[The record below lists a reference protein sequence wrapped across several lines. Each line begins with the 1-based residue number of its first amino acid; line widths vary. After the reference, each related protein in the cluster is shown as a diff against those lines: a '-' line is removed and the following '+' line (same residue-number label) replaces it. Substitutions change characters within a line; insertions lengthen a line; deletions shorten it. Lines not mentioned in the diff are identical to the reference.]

1 LLTSVDGFLRLNEL
15 VRRKPIT
22 ISGEAT
28 IHDVVKIM
36 AEQNI
41 GFLLV
46 VVENGRMVGVLSERD
61 VVRSLAE
68 RGNLSVKVSDICKR
82 DIITLQEDATL
93 EEAAEKMGKH
103 GIRHIV
109 VVNKSGELVGVV
121 SVRDLIQ
128 ELYASGSETD

>member
-1 LLTSVDGFLRLNEL
+1 MRLNEL

-28 IHDVVKIM
+28 IYDVVKIM

-41 GFLLV
+41 GFLV

-68 RGNLSVKVSDICKR
+68 HGNLSVKVSDICKR
-82 DIITLQEDATL
+82 DIIMLQADATL

-109 VVNKSGELVGVV
+109 VVNESGELIGVV

-128 ELYASGSETD
+128 ELYATGSETD

>member
-1 LLTSVDGFLRLNEL
+1 LRLNEL

-28 IHDVVKIM
+28 IYDVVKIM

-41 GFLLV
+41 GFLV

-82 DIITLQEDATL
+82 DIITLQADATL

-109 VVNKSGELVGVV
+109 VVNKSGELIGVV

-128 ELYASGSETD
+128 ELYATGSETD

>member
-1 LLTSVDGFLRLNEL
+1 LLISVDGFLRLNEL

-41 GFLLV
+41 GFLV
-46 VVENGRMVGVLSERD
+46 VVENGRMVGVLSEGD

-82 DIITLQEDATL
+82 DIITLQADATL

-109 VVNKSGELVGVV
+109 VVNKSGELIGVV

-128 ELYASGSETD
+128 ELYATGSETD

>member
-1 LLTSVDGFLRLNEL
+1 MRLNEL

-41 GFLLV
+41 GFLV

-82 DIITLQEDATL
+82 DIITLQADATL

-109 VVNKSGELVGVV
+109 VVNKSGELIGVV

-128 ELYASGSETD
+128 ELYATGSETD

>member
-1 LLTSVDGFLRLNEL
+1 LRLNEL

-41 GFLLV
+41 GFLV

-82 DIITLQEDATL
+82 DIITLQADATL

-103 GIRHIV
+103 SIRHIV

>member
-41 GFLLV
+41 GFLV

-68 RGNLSVKVSDICKR
+68 RGNLSVKVSDICKK
-82 DIITLQEDATL
+82 DIIMLQADATL

>member
-1 LLTSVDGFLRLNEL
+1 LLISVDGFLRLNEL

-41 GFLLV
+41 GFLV

-82 DIITLQEDATL
+82 DIITLQADATL

-109 VVNKSGELVGVV
+109 VVNKSGELIGVV

>member
-28 IHDVVKIM
+28 IYDVAKIM
-36 AEQNI
+36 AEQKI
-41 GFLLV
+41 GFLV

-82 DIITLQEDATL
+82 DIITLQADATL

-109 VVNKSGELVGVV
+109 VVNKSGELIGVV

>member
-1 LLTSVDGFLRLNEL
+1 LLISVDGFLRLNEL

-41 GFLLV
+41 GFLV

-109 VVNKSGELVGVV
+109 VVNKSGELIGVV

-128 ELYASGSETD
+128 ELYATGSETD

>member
-1 LLTSVDGFLRLNEL
+1 LRLFEL

-22 ISGEAT
+22 IGGDAT
-28 IHDVVKIM
+28 LHEVVKIM

-41 GFLLV
+41 GFLV
-46 VVENGRMVGVLSERD
+46 VVEDGQMVGVLSERD
-61 VVRSLAE
+61 VVRALAD
-68 RGNLSVKVSDICKR
+68 RGDLSVKVSDVCKR
-82 DIITLQEDATL
+82 DIITLHGNSSL

-109 VVNKSGELVGVV
+109 VVDNGGNLVGVV

-128 ELYASGSETD
+128 ELYTSGSETD

>member
-1 LLTSVDGFLRLNEL
+1 LLISVDGFLRLNEL

-41 GFLLV
+41 GFLV

-82 DIITLQEDATL
+82 DIITLQADATL

>member
-1 LLTSVDGFLRLNEL
+1 LRLKEL

-41 GFLLV
+41 GFLV
-46 VVENGRMVGVLSERD
+46 VVESGRMVGVLSERD

-68 RGNLSVKVSDICKR
+68 RGNLSVKVSDVCKR

-103 GIRHIV
+103 GIRHVV
-109 VVNKSGELVGVV
+109 VVNKSGELIGVV

-128 ELYASGSETD
+128 ELYASGSKTD

>member
-28 IHDVVKIM
+28 IYDVVKIM

-41 GFLLV
+41 GFLV

-82 DIITLQEDATL
+82 DIITLQADATL

-109 VVNKSGELVGVV
+109 VVNKSGELIGVV

-128 ELYASGSETD
+128 ELYATGSETD

>member
-1 LLTSVDGFLRLNEL
+1 MLTSVDGFLRLKEL

-41 GFLLV
+41 GFLV

-82 DIITLQEDATL
+82 DIITLQEDVTL

-103 GIRHIV
+103 GIRHVV
-109 VVNKSGELVGVV
+109 VVNKSGELIGVV

>member
-1 LLTSVDGFLRLNEL
+1 MRLNEL

-41 GFLLV
+41 GFLV

-61 VVRSLAE
+61 VVKSLAE

-82 DIITLQEDATL
+82 DIITLQADATL

-109 VVNKSGELVGVV
+109 VVNKSGELIGVV

-128 ELYASGSETD
+128 ELYATGSETD

>member
-1 LLTSVDGFLRLNEL
+1 LLISVDGFLRLNEL

-28 IHDVVKIM
+28 IYDVVKIM

-41 GFLLV
+41 GFLV

-82 DIITLQEDATL
+82 DIITLQADATL

-109 VVNKSGELVGVV
+109 VVNKSGELIGVV

>member
-28 IHDVVKIM
+28 IYDVVKIM

-41 GFLLV
+41 GFLV

-61 VVRSLAE
+61 VVRVFAE

-82 DIITLQEDATL
+82 DIITLQADATL

-109 VVNKSGELVGVV
+109 VVNKSGELIGVV

-128 ELYASGSETD
+128 ELYATGSETD

>member
-28 IHDVVKIM
+28 IYDVVKIM

-41 GFLLV
+41 GFLV

-82 DIITLQEDATL
+82 DIITLQADATL

>member
-15 VRRKPIT
+15 VRRKPIA

-41 GFLLV
+41 GFLV

-82 DIITLQEDATL
+82 DIITLQADATL
-93 EEAAEKMGKH
+93 AEAAEKMGKH

-109 VVNKSGELVGVV
+109 VVNKSGELIGVV
-121 SVRDLIQ
+121 FVRDLIQ

>member
-1 LLTSVDGFLRLNEL
+1 LLISVDGFLRLNEL

-28 IHDVVKIM
+28 IYDVVKIM

-41 GFLLV
+41 GFLV

-82 DIITLQEDATL
+82 DIITLQADATL

-109 VVNKSGELVGVV
+109 VVNKSGELIGVV

-128 ELYASGSETD
+128 ELHASGSETD

>member
-1 LLTSVDGFLRLNEL
+1 LLTSVDGFLRLKEL

-41 GFLLV
+41 GFLV
-46 VVENGRMVGVLSERD
+46 VVENGRMVGVLSEKD

-103 GIRHIV
+103 GIRHVV
-109 VVNKSGELVGVV
+109 VVNKSGELIGVV

-128 ELYASGSETD
+128 ELYASGSKTD

>member
-1 LLTSVDGFLRLNEL
+1 LLISVDGFLRLNEL

-28 IHDVVKIM
+28 IYDVVKIM

-41 GFLLV
+41 GFLV

-82 DIITLQEDATL
+82 DIITLQADATL

-109 VVNKSGELVGVV
+109 VVNKSGEIIGVV

-128 ELYASGSETD
+128 ELYATGSETD

>member
-1 LLTSVDGFLRLNEL
+1 MLTNVDGFLRLNEL

-41 GFLLV
+41 GFLV
-46 VVENGRMVGVLSERD
+46 VFENGRMVGVLSERD

-68 RGNLSVKVSDICKR
+68 RGNLSVKVSDVCKR
-82 DIITLQEDATL
+82 DIITLQADATL

-128 ELYASGSETD
+128 ELYAAGSETD

>member
-1 LLTSVDGFLRLNEL
+1 LLTSVDGFLRLKEL

-41 GFLLV
+41 GFLV

-103 GIRHIV
+103 GTRHVV
-109 VVNKSGELVGVV
+109 VVNKSGEVIGVV

>member
-41 GFLLV
+41 GFLV

-82 DIITLQEDATL
+82 DIITLQADATL

>member
-1 LLTSVDGFLRLNEL
+1 LLISVDGFLRLNEL

-28 IHDVVKIM
+28 IYDVVKIM

-41 GFLLV
+41 GFLV

-82 DIITLQEDATL
+82 DIITLQADATL

-103 GIRHIV
+103 GIRHVV
-109 VVNKSGELVGVV
+109 VVNKSGELIGVV

>member
-1 LLTSVDGFLRLNEL
+1 LLTSVDGFLRLKEL

-41 GFLLV
+41 GFLV
-46 VVENGRMVGVLSERD
+46 VVENGRMVGVLSEKD

-93 EEAAEKMGKH
+93 EEAAEMMGKH
-103 GIRHIV
+103 GIRHVV
-109 VVNKSGELVGVV
+109 VVNKSGELIGVV

>member
-41 GFLLV
+41 GFLV

-128 ELYASGSETD
+128 ELYATGSETD

>member
-41 GFLLV
+41 GSLV

-82 DIITLQEDATL
+82 DIITLQADATL

-109 VVNKSGELVGVV
+109 VVNKSGELIGVV

>member
-1 LLTSVDGFLRLNEL
+1 MRLNEL

-28 IHDVVKIM
+28 IYDVVKIM

-41 GFLLV
+41 GFLV

-82 DIITLQEDATL
+82 DIIMLQADATL

-109 VVNKSGELVGVV
+109 VVNKSGELIGVV

-128 ELYASGSETD
+128 ELYATGSETD

>member
-1 LLTSVDGFLRLNEL
+1 LLISVDGFLRLNEL

-28 IHDVVKIM
+28 IYDVVKIM

-41 GFLLV
+41 GFLV

-82 DIITLQEDATL
+82 DIIMLQADATL

>member
-41 GFLLV
+41 GFLV

-82 DIITLQEDATL
+82 DIIMLQEDATL

-109 VVNKSGELVGVV
+109 VVNKSGELIGVV

-128 ELYASGSETD
+128 ELYATGSETD

>member
-1 LLTSVDGFLRLNEL
+1 LLISVDGFLRLNEL

-41 GFLLV
+41 GFLV

-103 GIRHIV
+103 GIRHVV
-109 VVNKSGELVGVV
+109 VVNKSGELIGVV

-128 ELYASGSETD
+128 ELYASGSKTD

>member
-1 LLTSVDGFLRLNEL
+1 LLISVDGFLRLNEL

-41 GFLLV
+41 GFLV

-82 DIITLQEDATL
+82 DIIMLQADATL

>member
-1 LLTSVDGFLRLNEL
+1 LLTSVDVFLRLNEL

-28 IHDVVKIM
+28 IYDVVKIM

-41 GFLLV
+41 GFLV

-82 DIITLQEDATL
+82 DIITLQADATL

-109 VVNKSGELVGVV
+109 VVNKSGELIGVV

-128 ELYASGSETD
+128 ELYATGSETD

>member
-1 LLTSVDGFLRLNEL
+1 LLISVDGFLRLNEL

-41 GFLLV
+41 GFLV

-82 DIITLQEDATL
+82 DIITLQADATL

-109 VVNKSGELVGVV
+109 VVNKSGELIGVV

-128 ELYASGSETD
+128 ELYATGSETD

>member
-28 IHDVVKIM
+28 IYDVVKIM

-41 GFLLV
+41 GFLV

-82 DIITLQEDATL
+82 DIITLQADATL

-109 VVNKSGELVGVV
+109 VVNKSGELIGVV

>member
-1 LLTSVDGFLRLNEL
+1 LLISVDGFLRLNEL

-28 IHDVVKIM
+28 IYDVVKIM

-41 GFLLV
+41 GFLV

-82 DIITLQEDATL
+82 DIITLQADATL

-109 VVNKSGELVGVV
+109 VVNKSGELIGVV

-128 ELYASGSETD
+128 ELYATGSETD

>member
-1 LLTSVDGFLRLNEL
+1 MRLNEL

-28 IHDVVKIM
+28 IYDVVKIM

-41 GFLLV
+41 GFLV

-82 DIITLQEDATL
+82 DIITLQADATL

-109 VVNKSGELVGVV
+109 VVNKSGELIGVV

>member
-1 LLTSVDGFLRLNEL
+1 LLTSVDGFLRLKEL

-41 GFLLV
+41 GFLV

-103 GIRHIV
+103 GIRHVV
-109 VVNKSGELVGVV
+109 VVNKSGELIGVV

-128 ELYASGSETD
+128 ELYASGSKTD